1 MPECG
6 PRTRRGGACNLADAA
21 HPVTALKTAPISLT
35 QREREVAGLV
45 AEGLTNREIATKL
58 FISERTAEYH
68 LEQIRNKLGF
78 HSRAQ
83 IAVWMTAQAANRGR
97 VDPARVIQARSWPRA
112 RRLSAVLAVTAIAA
126 TGVAIAALAINRSA
140 VPVASPVDS
149 VIQIDDGTGRLI
161 GTIPTDARGSQLAF
175 GEGYLWEIS
184 YSARTLMRIDPHSR
198 AVVTTKGVPVGA
210 PPIGL
215 AVGAHWVW
223 VVMAFGEKSLWR
235 FDPATNQWSDPIGL
249 GTGLAGIAYGDNEIW
264 VSNKNNNLV
273 YRIDPTSNAVTA
285 TIRVGR
291 APEAISVGFGKV
303 WVGNAL
309 DATISEI
316 DANSAA
322 VKGTI
327 ALRGAPTAIATGFG
341 AVWVVSEAASL
352 LERIEPSTDAALVVS
367 VDSGPS
373 GVAITGSSLWVI
385 AAGQVVRV
393 DPITRALGT
402 TRYING
408 AEAISAD
415 DRSIWVTVHAP

>member
-1 MPECG
+1 FLFFQAKDG
-6 PRTRRGGACNLADAA
+6 IRVRN
-21 HPVTALKTAPISLT
+21 VTGVQTCALPIS
-35 QREREVAGLV
+35 
-45 AEGLTNREIATKL
+45 
-58 FISERTAEYH
+58 
-68 LEQIRNKLGF
+68 
-78 HSRAQ
+78 
-83 IAVWMTAQAANRGR
+83 
-97 VDPARVIQARSWPRA
+97 
-112 RRLSAVLAVTAIAA
+112 
-126 TGVAIAALAINRSA
+126 
-140 VPVASPVDS
+140 
-149 VIQIDDGTGRLI
+149 
-161 GTIPTDARGSQLAF
+161 
-175 GEGYLWEIS
+175 
-184 YSARTLMRIDPHSR
+184 
-198 AVVTTKGVPVGA
+198 
-210 PPIGL
+210 
-215 AVGAHWVW
+215 
-223 VVMAFGEKSLWR
+223 
-235 FDPATNQWSDPIGL
+235 
-249 GTGLAGIAYGDNEIW
+249 
-264 VSNKNNNLV
+264 
-273 YRIDPTSNAVTA
+273 
-285 TIRVGR
+285 
-291 APEAISVGFGKV
+291 
-303 WVGNAL
+303 L